1 MHRVLPNGV
10 CTVSGALTRH
20 SASPR
25 TGPPAGHSGDLH
37 HGKGTAMDETPFIS
51 QTERTRCA
59 VEGHLV
65 DGGGTCTVVL
75 IRDPAGWIFY
85 PHGNP
90 GMAVL
95 ITSSDATT
103 VATTILEA
111 DR

>member
-1 MHRVLPNGV
+1 
-10 CTVSGALTRH
+10 
-20 SASPR
+20 
-25 TGPPAGHSGDLH
+25 
-37 HGKGTAMDETPFIS
+37 MDEAPFIS

-59 VEGHLV
+59 VEGKLV
-65 DGGGTCTVVL
+65 NGGGTCTVVL

-95 ITSSDATT
+95 ITSSDAAT

-111 DR
+111 DQ